1 MARPT
6 KRRQAEAPCAAQQ
19 ISSFTRVSKSQAF
32 PDATSKK
39 AVISNPEPASSR
51 KRKAAVDNVDSNH
64 HPRVTRRTVS
74 FHPSSD
80 EEPVPATPSK
90 RACRRGQ
97 STNEVALPVTAAAP
111 IVKPAPKTPVKGKK
125 VAKST
130 PSRAA
135 TAHKP
140 SESTIIA
147 KSKQSGK
154 PVQTKLD
161 AFRVASQK
169 KAQGTDGEFAPELV
183 DLIRLHKAFLKTVA
197 LQIAHN
203 GTVVPIDF
211 ASITPHISRTW
222 GKRQVTVDDI
232 RTCIAIQTSTR
243 DPNVASPFIMSDYG
257 RGKICIEL
265 HPDHTNGAVSI
276 NEERLCRQFEENL
289 RIRCADRA
297 AAGDASDVDGPLA
310 SLSLDELPRAEI
322 KNMDNGIKANPILSK
337 GHDALLALK
346 GGVLAKQQKRE
357 TKPQATTTMVN
368 PDGTKMSLLDRLR
381 HKQLAK
387 ANGPL
392 PESEPELR
400 RRAALNR
407 VVDVS
412 ATISMLSLSNPAS
425 LPRQAFTMALI
436 SDKLRDSLRVPLSK
450 EEGMICVRLI
460 ANEIAPE
467 WLKVVTIGGRENVVI
482 QRVSQP
488 VDRVILERVQKLL
501 A

>member
-1 MARPT
+1 MART
-6 KRRQAEAPCAAQQ
+6 TRRRQVEAPSAAQP
-19 ISSFTRVSKSQAF
+19 ISNFTRVSKSQAF

-39 AVISNPEPASSR
+39 AVVSNPEPTSSR
-51 KRKAAVDNVDSNH
+51 KRKAAVDDADSNH

-74 FHPSSD
+74 FPPSSD
-80 EEPVPATPSK
+80 EEPVSATPSK
-90 RACRRGQ
+90 RACRRGE
-97 STNEVALPVTAAAP
+97 STIEVAIPVAAAP
-111 IVKPAPKTPVKGKK
+111 VAKSAPKTPVKGKK

-130 PSRAA
+130 PSRTA

-147 KSKQSGK
+147 KSKQGGK
-154 PVQTKLD
+154 TVQTKLD
-161 AFRVASQK
+161 AFRVTSQK
-169 KAQGTDGEFAPELV
+169 KTQQVDDEFAPELV
-183 DLIRLHKAFLKTVA
+183 DLIRLHKAFLKTVTIH
-197 LQIAHN
+197 IAHN
-203 GTVVPIDF
+203 GTIVPIDVS
-211 ASITPHISRTW
+211 SIIPHISRNW

-232 RTCIAIQTSTR
+232 RTCIAVQTSIR
-243 DPNVASPFIMSDYG
+243 DPNVVSPFIVSDYG

-265 HPDHTNGAVSI
+265 HPDHNNGAVSV
-276 NEERLCRQFEENL
+276 NEERLCRQFEINL
-289 RIRCADRA
+289 RALCADRA
-297 AAGDASDVDGPLA
+297 HDDATDMDVPLA

-322 KNMDNGIKANPILSK
+322 RNMDSSIKINPILNK
-337 GHDALLALK
+337 GHNALSALK
-346 GGVLAKQQKRE
+346 GGMLAKQQEKE
-357 TKPQATTTMVN
+357 TKQQVITAMVN

-381 HKQLAK
+381 LKQLAK

-392 PESEPELR
+392 PPSGPELQ

-450 EEGMICVRLI
+450 EEGITCVRLI

-482 QRVSQP
+482 QRGLQP
-488 VDRVILERVQKLL
+488 VDRVIQERVQKLL